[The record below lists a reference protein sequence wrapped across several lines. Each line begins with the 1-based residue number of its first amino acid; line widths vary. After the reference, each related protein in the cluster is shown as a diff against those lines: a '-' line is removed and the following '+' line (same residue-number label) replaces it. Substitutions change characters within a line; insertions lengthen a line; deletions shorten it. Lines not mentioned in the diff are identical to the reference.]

1 MIRLALPRCH
11 QVVAATTIAA
21 PRKARPRPSRRCSG
35 SRSRALRPSARAP
48 APAAWASSIHTPE
61 TARATQP
68 MKIMIGSVCGAD
80 RRFER
85 PRPRLDPPRV
95 FLPLPEPLR
104 VDPRPG
110 ERLRTAVPPW
120 DRAAPLGTR
129 VAMMTTVT
137 RITWRPKQRGA
148 RVAIPAAGAR
158 HRVRFR
164 ARLTGTVPTGWPP
177 RGGGRGGERQWAVA
191 WQG

>member
-1 MIRLALPRCH
+1 
-11 QVVAATTIAA
+11 
-21 PRKARPRPSRRCSG
+21 
-35 SRSRALRPSARAP
+35 
-48 APAAWASSIHTPE
+48 
-61 TARATQP
+61 

-85 PRPRLDPPRV
+85 PRPPLDLPRV

-110 ERLRTAVPPW
+110 DGILLLVRERPPELGGRLRTAAPPW
-120 DRAAPLGTR
+120 DRAPPLGTR

-148 RVAIPAAGAR
+148 RVAI
-158 HRVRFR
+158 HRQMPGIPSGL
-164 ARLTGTVPTGWPP
+164 ACG
-177 RGGGRGGERQWAVA
+177 
-191 WQG
+191 